1 MYIMSQDKKT
11 ICSCT
16 KLSAGKNFGG
26 GKTQKYVITGET
38 ANNGGIVLGF
48 YEEEKLAM
56 VELQNVFAA
65 IEEGCKIYAIK

>member
-11 ICSCT
+11 ICNCT

-26 GKTQKYVITGET
+26 GKTQKYVITGD
-38 ANNGGIVLGF
+38 GIVLGL

-56 VELQNVFAA
+56 VELQNVFTA
-65 IEEGCKIYAIK
+65 IEEGCKIYAMR